1 MEYAENHPP
10 VVAPGERCVVRSD
23 RMRPDPKV
31 STRLRLGDRAALA
44 FAAVVVVLAAAS
56 RNEPAAGAA
65 SRDLDP
71 LAALLLVAALAS
83 TVLSRRFPG
92 AVALVVLALSF
103 AWYGV
108 GYTNGLINIAILVA
122 FYRLGAGEAQHR
134 KLLVAVVAVFAVL
147 VNIAVVAGDGWSE
160 ALTAAGYMVM
170 AVLFGELVR
179 HRHLLV
185 EQYAR
190 RAEQAEADAHRRVA
204 EERLRIA
211 RDLHDVLAHTVSAMV
226 VQAGVAADRVE
237 RDPEGTRAAL
247 RSIREAG
254 RQAMGEVQATVAVLR
269 SSDDVAANTMP
280 APRIDRIA
288 ELADA
293 ARGRGLAVELDI
305 TLSGRPLP
313 ELVELTVYRVV
324 QESLTNVGR
333 HARASAVV
341 IAIREEARSLT
352 VEVRDDGHGTDQP
365 DENGFGL
372 RGMAERVESIGGEL
386 WHGGDT
392 DGGWVVRVSMPL
404 TGRTP

>member
-1 MEYAENHPP
+1 MPP
-10 VVAPGERCVVRSD
+10 DS
-23 RMRPDPKV
+23 KV
-31 STRLRLGDRAALA
+31 STRLRLGDRVALA

-56 RNEPAAGAA
+56 SNEPEAGA
-65 SRDLDP
+65 SRGFDA
-71 LAALLLVAALAS
+71 LAVLLLVTALAS

-92 AVALVVLALSF
+92 AVALVALVLSF
-103 AWYGV
+103 AWYGI
-108 GYTNGLINIAILVA
+108 GYTHGLINIAILIA
-122 FYRLGAGEAQHR
+122 FYRLGASEAQHR
-134 KLLVAVVAVFAVL
+134 KVLVAVVAVVAVL
-147 VNIAVVAGDGWSE
+147 VNIAVVAGEGWSE

-226 VQAGVAADRVE
+226 VQAGVAADRVDQ
-237 RDPEGTRAAL
+237 DPEGARAAL

-269 SSDDVAANTMP
+269 SGGDDDGAASTMP

-288 ELADA
+288 ELVDA
-293 ARGRGLAVELDI
+293 GRRRGLAVELDVR
-305 TLSGRPLP
+305 LSGRPLP

-341 IAIREEARSLT
+341 VTVREEARSLT
-352 VEVRDDGHGTDQP
+352 VEVRDDGHGADQP
-365 DENGFGL
+365 DDQGFGL

-386 WHGGDT
+386 WHGRDDG
-392 DGGWVVRVSMPL
+392 GGWVVRASMPL
-404 TGRTP
+404 TGGTP